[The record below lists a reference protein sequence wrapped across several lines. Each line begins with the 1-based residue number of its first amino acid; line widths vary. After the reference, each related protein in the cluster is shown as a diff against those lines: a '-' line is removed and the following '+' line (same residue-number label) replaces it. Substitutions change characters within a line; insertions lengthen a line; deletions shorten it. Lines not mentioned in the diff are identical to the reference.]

1 MNKPRQLQSKGRKDY
16 TKLMNKLLCVALVTL
31 ATVAAQAAELKWH
44 TSLPD
49 AKAVAKAESKQI
61 FLEFTGSDWCPP
73 CKKLHSQVLESDAF
87 ADFAKNYVL
96 VELDF
101 PRNKEQSDELKA
113 ANKALAK
120 EFKITGYPTVVILDA
135 DGKEVT
141 RKVGY
146 GGQSPQEY
154 LAELKK

>member
-1 MNKPRQLQSKGRKDY
+1 
-16 TKLMNKLLCVALVTL
+16 MNKLLCAALLSL
-31 ATVAAQAAELKWH
+31 AVVAAQAAELKWH
-44 TSLPD
+44 TSLPK
-49 AKAVAKAESKQI
+49 AKALAKSESKPI
-61 FLEFTGSDWCPP
+61 FVEFTGSDWCPP
-73 CKKLHSQVLESDAF
+73 CKKLHSEVLESNAF
-87 ADFAKNYVL
+87 AEFAKGYVL

-101 PRNKEQSDELKA
+101 PRKKEQSDDLKA

-135 DGKEVT
+135 DGKEVS

-154 LAELKK
+154 LADLKK